1 MVVRDCSSAS
11 RMALPG
17 GPRPPR
23 GCLDRGPSPTTGPE
37 LDAMR
42 RRAWHE
48 QGVATL
54 VLDEIGDAVL
64 RQAVINEAVRRWGRR
79 QGGPSNG
86 R

>member
-1 MVVRDCSSAS
+1 
-11 RMALPG
+11 
-17 GPRPPR
+17 
-23 GCLDRGPSPTTGPE
+23 
-37 LDAMR
+37 MR

-54 VLDEIGDAVL
+54 ALDEIGDAVL

-79 QGGPSNG
+79 QGEPNNG